1 MKNEFKKFN
10 EFKNTELSYNDVD
23 ILLKKFKEETCL
35 LSDFNKI
42 ANNENFIQ
50 IISFGYKIIPFLMD
64 KLLHAKSFFLIVMI
78 KHILKDRLDIKLL
91 DDSVDE
97 LYNKCL
103 KWWELNK
110 NEFTI
115 L

>member
-10 EFKNTELSYNDVD
+10 EFKNTELSYSDID
-23 ILLKKFKEETCL
+23 ILLNKFKEETCL
-35 LSDFNKI
+35 LSDFTKI

-50 IISFGYKIIPFLMD
+50 IISCGYIIIPFLMD
-64 KLLHAKSFFLIVMI
+64 KLLNKKSFFLIVMI

-91 DDSVDE
+91 DESVDE
-97 LYNKCL
+97 LYKKCL

-110 NEFTI
+110 NEFTR
-115 L
+115 